1 MKTSQSCGST
11 TASFTQLTMSFNFCR
26 NYVLQVT
33 SGMEDP
39 GEFNSKMSFYLLAAY
54 VTVFL
59 VTIKGVRS
67 SGKVCC

>member
-1 MKTSQSCGST
+1 
-11 TASFTQLTMSFNFCR
+11 
-26 NYVLQVT
+26 
-33 SGMEDP
+33 MEDP